1 MTIFVVDSSKAV
13 MENGKE
19 GQLDAFAWAE
29 QARLE
34 AEAAKVR
41 KMLTL
46 YCSGQELPM
55 MKRTY
60 HVAQRIQLPEILIA
74 DDDSV
79 ADLKRM
85 VVAALALPKLFEP
98 RFYRVDGTLVDNLHH
113 NEETTILRKVKA
125 IKDKSKIEFRIIEVE
140 EVSSSEESSLT
151 DDD

>member
-1 MTIFVVDSSKAV
+1 
-13 MENGKE
+13 MENGKN
-19 GQLDAFAWAE
+19 GQSDAFAWAE

-46 YCSGQELPM
+46 SCKGQEMPM
-55 MKRTY
+55 MNRTY
-60 HVAQRIQLPEILIA
+60 HVAQILQLPEILIA

-79 ADLKRM
+79 ADLKR
-85 VVAALALPKLFEP
+85 VVIAALGLPKFFEP
-98 RFYRVDGTLVDNLHH
+98 RFYRVDGVLVDNLHN

-125 IKDKSKIEFRIIEVE
+125 IKDKSRIEFRIIKVD

>member
-1 MTIFVVDSSKAV
+1 MLAIVTHLRPCICSRSNHHLETLISSNDV
-13 MENGKE
+13 MENGKG
-19 GQLDAFAWAE
+19 GQSDAFAWAE

-46 YCSGQELPM
+46 SCSGQEMPM
-55 MKRTY
+55 MNRTY
-60 HVAQRIQLPEILIA
+60 HVAQVLQLPEILIA

-79 ADLKRM
+79 ADLKR
-85 VVAALALPKLFEP
+85 
-98 RFYRVDGTLVDNLHH
+98 VDNLHN
-113 NEETTILRKVKA
+113 NEEATILRKVKA
-125 IKDKSKIEFRIIEVE
+125 IKDKSRIEFRIIKVE